1 MCWLPEFKSKIF
13 IACCTI
19 LLNFKSKIFQF
30 FGDIEGKGGGAVL
43 RIIFILILIQIPIL
57 DPHWIKMDP
66 DPGHKLY
73 EPFRGK
79 EIFII
84 SFLGF
89 ESQKVFSQFLVDIFP
104 LESGSRK
111 PTSCRSNGSRSFS
124 TGRRGGGLP
133 DWAGLDWNPMKLL
146 LEPRNMELLLIL
158 FPIVEDKFV
167 VCWLDWPHAILLPKP
182 TT

>member
-1 MCWLPEFKSKIF
+1 MCWLPELKSKIF

-84 SFLGF
+84 SFFGF
-89 ESQKVFSQFLVDIFP
+89 WESKSFFSQFLVDIFP

-124 TGRRGGGLP
+124 TGRRGGVVTWLSGIR
-133 DWAGLDWNPMKLL
+133 
-146 LEPRNMELLLIL
+146 LESHE
-158 FPIVEDKFV
+158 V
-167 VCWLDWPHAILLPKP
+167 VVGAKEHGVVAYTVPHSGG
-182 TT
+182 